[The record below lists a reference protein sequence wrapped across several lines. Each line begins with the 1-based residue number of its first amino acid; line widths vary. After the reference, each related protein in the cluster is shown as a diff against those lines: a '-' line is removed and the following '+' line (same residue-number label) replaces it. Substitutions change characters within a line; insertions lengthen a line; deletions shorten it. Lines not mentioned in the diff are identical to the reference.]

1 MATKRAPRSDRKK
14 KKYYKPHS
22 ALEKIRHRLADGT
35 PTHSLLHYLHGREK
49 LPRDIRIIAE
59 AAEKLHQVGELFRE
73 VRNDKGI
80 DEVTNTI
87 RRKFPKLAALVG
99 NGATKLIKGFV
110 AEARKALIVKTMR
123 EPEEG

>member
-1 MATKRAPRSDRKK
+1 MAAKSASRSGRK

-49 LPRDIRIIAE
+49 LPKDITIIAE
-59 AAEKLHQVGELFRE
+59 AAEKLHQVGELIQE

-80 DEVTNTI
+80 DEVTKTI
-87 RRKFPKLAALVG
+87 NRKFPELAALVG
-99 NGATKLIKGFV
+99 NGATKMIKGFV
-110 AEARKALIVKTMR
+110 AEARRALTIMTTK